1 MFQKGN
7 KQSIKRIKNITT
19 AKILHFVILAN
30 KSAIFITEIAYL
42 FKPQML
48 NGPHERYIKKYRR
61 NSQE

>member
-30 KSAIFITEIAYL
+30 KSAIFYYRDRL
-42 FKPQML
+42 FIQTTNVKLPT
-48 NGPHERYIKKYRR
+48 
-61 NSQE
+61 